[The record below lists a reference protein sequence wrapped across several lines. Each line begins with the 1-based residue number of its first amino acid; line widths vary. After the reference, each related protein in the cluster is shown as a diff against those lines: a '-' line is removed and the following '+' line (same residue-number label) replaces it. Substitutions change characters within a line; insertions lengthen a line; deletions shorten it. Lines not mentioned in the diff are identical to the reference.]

1 MERVRVTLTQTAR
14 RKRSFRPVPLA
25 AKAAGSAI
33 DILSLQRSI
42 GNVRTE
48 RVIRRLQ
55 DDHPGRI
62 PTLAQGGNPT
72 QLNVDPEARSASLTH
87 PVQRFVESEH
97 MEIGADATKG
107 KHGETKTVEL
117 APDYRVIYGEMVAMG
132 GDYFG
137 GIAQKR
143 LLAAKRGP
151 GAETREEIEYVR
163 VREDFTGR
171 KSARTTYSEE
181 AKKSA
186 DKRYYTLAASN
197 PSHFVNPET
206 GDTGRSTLERAKA
219 KHYDVEW
226 IGLVAK
232 LKEVPSN
239 AVGHYRKGHL
249 IAIAEA
255 M

>member
-1 MERVRVTLTQTAR
+1 
-14 RKRSFRPVPLA
+14 
-25 AKAAGSAI
+25 
-33 DILSLQRSI
+33 
-42 GNVRTE
+42 
-48 RVIRRLQ
+48 
-55 DDHPGRI
+55 
-62 PTLAQGGNPT
+62 
-72 QLNVDPEARSASLTH
+72 
-87 PVQRFVESEH
+87 
-97 MEIGADATKG
+97 MEIGPTPRRGSTGNED
-107 KHGETKTVEL
+107 EL

-143 LLAAKRGP
+143 LLAAKRRP
-151 GAETREEIEYVR
+151 GAETREEIKYVR
-163 VREDFTGR
+163 VCGDFTGR
-171 KSARTTYSEE
+171 KSARTTTVRKLRNRPTSVTTRWQRRTRPT
-181 AKKSA
+181 SA
-186 DKRYYTLAASN
+186 I
-197 PSHFVNPET
+197 PET